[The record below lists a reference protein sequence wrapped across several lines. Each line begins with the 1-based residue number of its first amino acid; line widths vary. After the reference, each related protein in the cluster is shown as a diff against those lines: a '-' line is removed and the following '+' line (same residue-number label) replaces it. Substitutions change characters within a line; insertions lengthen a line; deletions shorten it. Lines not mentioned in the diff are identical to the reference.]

1 MKLEDLPSGARIF
14 VDANILIYHFSGI
27 SLECRAFLQRCESRQ
42 VEAFTGVHIL
52 LEITHRLMVLE
63 ALQKG
68 LITGGQPARKLK
80 EQPEIIKGLHEYN
93 PTATSVLALCLT
105 PLFVRE
111 IRTVI
116 APLDPGHAG
125 EDFLNGQRAQGQDDR
140 QHSPQLCHGEG
151 RSFFFPSGFSGA
163 REKNAPASS
172 SAYGGATR
180 DISVLHNGPYPVRFS
195 LLRSIVPRPTA
206 HC

>member
-80 EQPEIIKGLHEYN
+80 EQPEIIKSLRAYNQSVRQIPRLRIRVRTITSAIVRASETIRMQEGLMTN
-93 PTATSVLALCLT
+93 DSVTVALMRMMGLIDIATADADFDNVSH
-105 PLFVRE
+105 
-111 IRTVI
+111 IRVYQ
-116 APLDPGHAG
+116 PG
-125 EDFLNGQRAQGQDDR
+125 
-140 QHSPQLCHGEG
+140 
-151 RSFFFPSGFSGA
+151 
-163 REKNAPASS
+163 
-172 SAYGGATR
+172 
-180 DISVLHNGPYPVRFS
+180 DIP
-195 LLRSIVPRPTA
+195 
-206 HC
+206 

>member
-42 VEAFTGVHIL
+42 VETFTGVHIL

-80 EQPEIIKGLHEYN
+80 EQPEIIKSLHEYN
-93 PTATSVLALCLT
+93 QSVQQIPRMHIRVRTITSAVVRASEAIRVQEGLMTNDSVTVALMRKLGLTDVATADADFNNASH
-105 PLFVRE
+105 
-111 IRTVI
+111 IRVYQ
-116 APLDPGHAG
+116 P
-125 EDFLNGQRAQGQDDR
+125 EDI
-140 QHSPQLCHGEG
+140 P
-151 RSFFFPSGFSGA
+151 
-163 REKNAPASS
+163 
-172 SAYGGATR
+172 
-180 DISVLHNGPYPVRFS
+180 
-195 LLRSIVPRPTA
+195 
-206 HC
+206 